1 MLIDAIVEKYCT
13 PDRKMCQEVDGCG
26 AILPAANISGFYAQW
41 HAEKSQ
47 SIWKALVCLQ
57 NIFTGDGIGMYN
69 YPRGST
75 ERKFSP
81 LVAQTACQDFT
92 SIFA

>member
-1 MLIDAIVEKYCT
+1 MDVVLSYQQQIFQAFMHSGMLKNH
-13 PDRKMCQEVDGCG
+13 K
-26 AILPAANISGFYAQW
+26 
-41 HAEKSQ
+41 

>member
-1 MLIDAIVEKYCT
+1 MDVVLSYQQQIFQAFMQSGMLKNH
-13 PDRKMCQEVDGCG
+13 K
-26 AILPAANISGFYAQW
+26 
-41 HAEKSQ
+41 